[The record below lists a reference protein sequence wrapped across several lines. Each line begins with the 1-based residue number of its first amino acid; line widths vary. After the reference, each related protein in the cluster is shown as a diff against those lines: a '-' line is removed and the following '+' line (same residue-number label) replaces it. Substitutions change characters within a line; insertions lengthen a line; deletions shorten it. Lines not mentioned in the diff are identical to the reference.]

1 METPDSLANETTTL
15 RPFCR
20 TLVNAGFIRVIID
33 DVATRTR
40 ADSQFLGR
48 EAAFYFGAAVF
59 LTMFASANLDSR
71 MLWKI
76 HTVQKT
82 S

>member
-1 METPDSLANETTTL
+1 QMKLLHYVHFVVRWSMLDLFVLSLMMSLLERGQIL
-15 RPFCR
+15 SFS
-20 TLVNAGFIRVIID
+20 VG
-33 DVATRTR
+33 
-40 ADSQFLGR
+40 